1 MAWNQPGRAQLG
13 DQNWDA
19 DELQAVSLGRDLSAE
34 HRGEP
39 VERETIGERG
49 ERKRIDTTAGDEGI
63 DESSIPDGERPPERR
78 KAGGADE
85 RTAPSSAGGGGAS
98 PAKTERSREADKGG
112 HRMAGNQPGTIE
124 QAGARVRSGG
134 NPGAK
139 EEADE
144 DVFGGKGGQKGGT
157 RRGPQEGTGYTSD
170 RRGQLQHDDSLT
182 GTQGRHGRG
191 GSRHGASGE
200 PRTGT
205 TRKER
210 VGGQTA
216 QNPRVPRDKED

>member
-13 DQNWDA
+13 DQKWDA
-19 DELQAVSLGRDLSAE
+19 DELQAASRGRDLSAE

-63 DESSIPDGERPPERR
+63 DESSVPDDDRPAERR
-78 KAGGADE
+78 KADRGGQ
-85 RTAPSSAGGGGAS
+85 
-98 PAKTERSREADKGG
+98 
-112 HRMAGNQPGTIE
+112 RMAGNQPGTIE
-124 QAGARVRSGG
+124 QAGARVRSRG
-134 NPGAK
+134 NAGAK

-144 DVFGGKGGQKGGT
+144 DVFGGQGGQKGGI
-157 RRGPQEGTGYTSD
+157 RRGPEEGTGYTSD
-170 RRGQLQHDDSLT
+170 RRGQLQDDDSLK

-205 TRKER
+205 TREER
-210 VGGQTA
+210 AGGQTA